1 MGLSDR
7 EYYREEQPRGFD
19 LSGPR
24 TMVTNLILINVGI
37 FLVDALLLQPDHWLS
52 AGMGMKIGSLTEP
65 WNWWQLLT
73 SGFAHDPTTI
83 MHVGGNMLLLFFL
96 GRDVEQRYGRMEF
109 LRIYLVM
116 IVLSAFVWALCGKFF
131 MDYGPQHLCYG
142 ASGAVSG
149 ILVLFAMNFPRRTI
163 LFMFFIPMPAWVF
176 GAIIIGMDVVNSFD
190 STSQTAHSAH
200 LAGAAFAFAYYK
212 GRWNLGRMLPGK
224 LRWPTKAMT
233 RKPKLRVHA
242 PDDVYN
248 NLDGEADRVL
258 DKVHRYGEES
268 LTPQERTTLEAYSR
282 RMQQKHR

>member
-7 EYYREEQPRGFD
+7 EYYREEQPRGLD

-24 TMVTNLILINVGI
+24 TMVTNLILVNVGI
-37 FLVDALLLQPDHWLS
+37 FLVDALLLQPDHRLS

-116 IVLSAFVWALCGKFF
+116 IVLSAFVWVLCGKFF

-149 ILVLFAMNFPRRTI
+149 ILLLFAMNFPRRTI

-176 GAIIIGMDVVNSFD
+176 GAIIIGMDVVNSLD

-224 LRWPTKAMT
+224 LRWPTKALT

>member
-37 FLVDALLLQPDHWLS
+37 FLVDALLLQPNHWLS

-116 IVLSAFVWALCGKFF
+116 IVLSALVWALCGKFF

-163 LFMFFIPMPAWVF
+163 FFKFFIPMSGWEF
-176 GAIIIGMDVVNSFD
+176 GALIIGMDVVNSFD

-282 RMQQKHR
+282 RMRQKHR